1 MTIAITRHGHEILT
15 FIPCDEPLVP
25 EDDAETPLTF
35 SVVVIEYDGQILL
48 LFNPNR
54 QQWEIPGGGI
64 EDEEHPDDAA
74 RREVFEETSQII
86 HTLQHKGVF
95 KMRLQPDGRYEYG
108 ALYTGTIGEIS
119 PYTPND
125 ESERILLWTPGDPL
139 DGLLGVLSETMIGLC
154 R

>member
-1 MTIAITRHGHEILT
+1 MTIAVTRHGFEILT
-15 FIPCDEPLVP
+15 FIACDEPIVP
-25 EDDAETPLTF
+25 EDDGDIPLTF
-35 SVVVIEYDGQILL
+35 SVVVVEYVGRILL

-86 HTLQHKGVF
+86 HMLQHKGVF
-95 KMRLQPDGRYEYG
+95 KIHLRSDGRYEYG
-108 ALYTGTIGEIS
+108 ALYTGTIGEIA
-119 PYTPND
+119 PFTPND

-139 DGLLGVLSETMIGLC
+139 HGFFSVLSETMIGLC